1 MPACAENRRR
11 LCEGPV
17 DLRPRRRDAF
27 TGGDLG
33 EDPRAFLQHDLHAAP
48 TVVFFMEWFAASGR
62 KLRDLPATGVVL
74 VVRSRFDSD
83 MLPPDR
89 ITVCA
94 GLGAGVGGS
103 AEFQL
108 YNLTGEGTAGT
119 HYDPLFPEAVALD

>member
-1 MPACAENRRR
+1 MGSFIYWLGMEEKQGHR
-11 LCEGPV
+11 V
-17 DLRPRRRDAF
+17 TSRDV
-27 TGGDLG
+27 
-33 EDPRAFLQHDLHAAP
+33 AA
-48 TVVFFMEWFAASGR
+48 GR
-62 KLRDLPATGVVL
+62 KLRDLPAAGVLL

-89 ITVCA
+89 ILVCA